1 MKCDCGSRCDLLNAK
16 VIVDYIE
23 KEYFCLQCTKSIFL
37 TKFKNGERLLKNR
50 DGSTISEWK
59 I

>member
-1 MKCDCGSRCDLLNAK
+1 MKCNCGSRCDLLNAK

-23 KEYFCLQCTKSIFL
+23 KEYFCLQCAKSIFL
-37 TKFKNGERLLKNR
+37 SKYKNGERHLRNR
-50 DGSTISEWK
+50 DGSTISQWK